1 MSGESEACGLRA
13 QVPLA
18 ALLHRM
24 MWSRGWDWA
33 MRLAA
38 ALFHGL
44 LMLKQ
49 SIGLIK
55 LVAARADSSPLFF
68 AAAVAA
74 RLAVI
79 MFLSLIVFV
88 IVVRLRPVAKS
99 SGFVPRLFALA
110 GTCMPSFMTVLPR
123 NPDSLAVNIA
133 ACVLIAIGFGLAVY
147 AFSYLNRSAS
157 IMPEARRLVTGG
169 PYRLL
174 RHPVYLFE
182 EIGIIGLA
190 LPFASAWAL
199 LWLLLHIG
207 CQFQRM
213 KNEERVLRGAFP
225 EYEGYARRTARV
237 IPGLY

>member
-1 MSGESEACGLRA
+1 MSSESETSDLRP
-13 QVPLA
+13 QLPLA

-38 ALFHGL
+38 VLFHGA

-49 SIGLIK
+49 SIGLLK
-55 LVAARADSSPLFF
+55 LFAARDDHSLTFF
-68 AAAVAA
+68 ASAVAA

-88 IVVRLRPVAKS
+88 IIVRLRPVAKS
-99 SGFVPRLFALA
+99 SGIAPRLIALA
-110 GTCMPSFMTVLPR
+110 GTCMPSFMTLLPR

-133 ACVLIAIGFGLAVY
+133 SLALIAIGFGLAVY

-169 PYRLL
+169 PYRFL

-182 EIGIIGLA
+182 EIGVIGLA
-190 LPFASAWAL
+190 LPFASIWAL
-199 LWLLLHIG
+199 LWLLLHAAF
-207 CQFQRM
+207 QFQRM

-225 EYEGYARRTARV
+225 EYEDYARRTARV
-237 IPGLY
+237 VPGLY